1 MICAHCSC
9 DFELVFADKI
19 CFCSDVMIIKLIG
32 HHLSV
37 QTDANLEGAEICLAS
52 LFVSILLVNLTENIP
67 GLWRFNQ
74 KFV

>member
-1 MICAHCSC
+1 
-9 DFELVFADKI
+9 
-19 CFCSDVMIIKLIG
+19 MIIKLIG

-37 QTDANLEGAEICLAS
+37 QTDANLEGADICLAS